1 MPRLCY
7 YFACV
12 VGAAVVAAPVV
23 VKGAVPDING
33 VNVTEREFNDDG
45 DSTLTT
51 TSTYPALVRFDDR
64 NVNGDGAGGEFANRH
79 VWRFSADG
87 GATDYAFDNDDFF
100 QTFMDVTLNAAPTS
114 PRKEAGFLFDTV
126 GGQGQFIVNTDAH
139 EMVAFGGPIPFYAFP
154 ATYDAGETIRLGVTY
169 FRDTDGLRKIIYHA
183 GDQSSPAQ
191 AFTNLEQG
199 IVTGS
204 RLGGYLQVA
213 IAPNSP
219 ANFGMADYANI
230 TIMPE
235 PSGAAVVLLG
245 AAAGLRRHRRRRLDR
260 AGRKGWRPAP

>member
-1 MPRLCY
+1 MSRLGY

-12 VGAAVVAAPVV
+12 LGATVLVAPVV
-23 VKGAVPDING
+23 VKGAVRDING
-33 VNVTEREFNDDG
+33 VRVTEREFNDDG

-51 TSTYPALVRFDDR
+51 TSTYPALIRFDDR

-87 GATDYAFDNDDFF
+87 GGTDYAFDNDDFF
-100 QTFMDVTLNAAPTS
+100 EVFMDVTLNAAPVA

-139 EMVAFGGPIPFYAFP
+139 EVVAFGGPIPFYAFP
-154 ATYDAGETIRLGVTY
+154 ATYDAGETLRLGMTY
-169 FRDTDGLRKIIYHA
+169 FQDTDGLRKIIYHA

-199 IVTGS
+199 IITGS

-219 ANFGMADYANI
+219 TNFGSADFANI
-230 TIMPE
+230 TIVPE
-235 PSGAAVVLLG
+235 PSGAG
-245 AAAGLRRHRRRRLDR
+245 AMLVGIGWALRRARGRRLDR
-260 AGRKGWRPAP
+260 LRRKG